1 MNQKIVFNRM
11 EVAGFIAGMVVAHL
25 LRWEKQSV

>member
-25 LRWEKQSV
+25 LR